1 MTLVPGN
8 RFKGENM
15 LGMRKVEYQVHD
27 QFVALVIGK
36 KGSTIKGIN
45 ERTGAFVVI
54 AQQPEYPVR
63 PEHKAFVISGSEE

>member
-1 MTLVPGN
+1 
-8 RFKGENM
+8 
-15 LGMRKVEYQVHD
+15 MRKVEYQVHD

-54 AQQPEYPVR
+54 
-63 PEHKAFVISGSEE
+63 S